1 MGIRKRQKK
10 PSPDPLTKTEEEER
24 SRLLLYHI
32 LSLQISLSACLGAW
46 FARMNRSAIA
56 ATISVSDT
64 WHQGGDGDE
73 EVGGAGEAVSF

>member
-1 MGIRKRQKK
+1 MVVITLRR
-10 PSPDPLTKTEEEER
+10 TKAGGFLGDYR
-24 SRLLLYHI
+24 AAGQGGGRL
-32 LSLQISLSACLGAW
+32 SQISLSPCLGTW